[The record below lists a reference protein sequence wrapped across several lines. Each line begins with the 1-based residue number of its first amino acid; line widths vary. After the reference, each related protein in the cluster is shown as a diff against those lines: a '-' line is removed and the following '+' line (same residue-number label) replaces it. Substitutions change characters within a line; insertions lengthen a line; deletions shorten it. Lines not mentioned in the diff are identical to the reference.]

1 MSVMSFDIDRSH
13 KVGALNFTH
22 EATIYYDPDTKEWLG
37 TEINSDGWVDLD
49 DEAVYK
55 IVKEHKLY
63 EKI

>member
-13 KVGALNFTH
+13 SVGALHFTH
-22 EATIYYDPDTKEWLG
+22 ETTIYYDPDTKKWFG
-37 TEINSDGWVDLD
+37 TEINSDGWDDLD
-49 DEAVYK
+49 DETVYK